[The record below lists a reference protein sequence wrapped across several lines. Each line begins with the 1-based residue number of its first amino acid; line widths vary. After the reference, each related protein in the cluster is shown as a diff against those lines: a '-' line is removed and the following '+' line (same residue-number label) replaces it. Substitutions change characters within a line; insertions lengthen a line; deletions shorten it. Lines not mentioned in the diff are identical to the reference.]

1 MKRTLLFLAAFPL
14 SVLAALNGKVVS
26 IHDGDTLTLLT
37 EQNKQ
42 VKVRLAEIDTPEFA
56 QPFGTKSRQMLA
68 DMVFSKQISVDV
80 TDTDRYGRKVGKIY
94 LGDTWVNREMVKQGG
109 AWVYRQYNHSPEL
122 LADEANAKTNKLGLW
137 SLPESER
144 MPPWEWRKN
153 GKKAAFSGQSTPAV
167 KSVKVA
173 KSDSDS
179 GFSCGGK
186 NICRDMDSCDEAYFY
201 LEQCGMRK
209 LDRDHDGIPC
219 ESICGG

>member
-1 MKRTLLFLAAFPL
+1 MKWILCFFAAISFN
-14 SVLAALNGKVVS
+14 SFAALNGKVIS

-37 EQNKQ
+37 EQNQQ
-42 VKVRLAEIDTPEFA
+42 VKVRLAEIDTPESA
-56 QPFGTKSRQMLA
+56 QPFGSKSRQMLA

-109 AWVYRQYNHSPEL
+109 AWVYRQYSHSPEL
-122 LADEANAKTNKLGLW
+122 LADEANAKSNKLGLW

-153 GKKAAFSGQSTPAV
+153 GKKAAFFGQSTPTV
-167 KSVKVA
+167 KSVKVV
-173 KSDSDS
+173 KSDGDS
-179 GFSCGGK
+179 SFSCGGK
-186 NICRDMDSCDEAYFY
+186 NVCRDMDSCEEAYFY
-201 LEQCGMRK
+201 LEQCGLRK

>member
-1 MKRTLLFLAAFPL
+1 MKRILFFISLFPF
-14 SVLAALNGKVVS
+14 SVFAALTGKVVS

-37 EQNKQ
+37 KQNQQ
-42 VKVRLAEIDTPEFA
+42 VKVRLAEIDTPEST
-56 QPFGTKSRQMLA
+56 QPFGTKSRQMLT

-122 LADEANAKTNKLGLW
+122 LTDETNAKANKLGLW

-153 GKKAAFSGQSTPAV
+153 GKKVAFSGQSTPVA

-173 KSDSDS
+173 KSDNDS

-186 NICRDMDSCDEAYFY
+186 NVCREMDSCEEAYFY
-201 LEQCGMRK
+201 LEQCGMGR

>member
-1 MKRTLLFLAAFPL
+1 MKRTLLFLAALPL

>member
-1 MKRTLLFLAAFPL
+1 MKRISFFISLFPF
-14 SVLAALNGKVVS
+14 SVFAALTGNVVS

-37 EQNKQ
+37 KQNQQ
-42 VKVRLAEIDTPEFA
+42 VKVRLAEIDTPESA
-56 QPFGTKSRQMLA
+56 QPFGSKSRQMLA

-94 LGDTWVNREMVKQGG
+94 ISNIWVNREMVKQGG
-109 AWVYRQYNHSPEL
+109 AWVYRQYNNSPEL
-122 LADEANAKTNKLGLW
+122 LADEANAKANKLGLW

-153 GKKAAFSGQSTPAV
+153 GKKSSFSGQSTPAV

-179 GFSCGGK
+179 GFNCGGK
-186 NICRDMDSCDEAYFY
+186 RVCRDMDSCDEAYFY